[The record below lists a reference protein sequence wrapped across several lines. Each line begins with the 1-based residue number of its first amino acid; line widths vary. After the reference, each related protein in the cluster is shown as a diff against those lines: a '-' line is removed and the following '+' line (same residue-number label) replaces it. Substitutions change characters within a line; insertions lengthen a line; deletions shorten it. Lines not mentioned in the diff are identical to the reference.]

1 MEELTPEIRHWSAV
15 HPNIGW
21 VVSSYWLPG
30 LGVLLD
36 PLEVPEEVDGVEEIV
51 LSNRH
56 HRRSAF
62 EARERFGAV
71 VRVPRVGLHEFVSD
85 PVEPYDFGEPLV
97 GRRDHGLPGDRALAR
112 RRCAAHPVARTRSRS
127 RTPSCR
133 TTDGW
138 SSCPTSASAT
148 RRRAAQ
154 HPRRPGRLAERARL
168 PAPAAGPRP
177 AGAGTGARA
186 TARVRRGLSA
196 RLPPRGGCAGQREQQ
211 RERRQDDHD
220 GDPEHESTA
229 VSVSLA
235 PRPSS
240 MVSVCGSR

>member
-36 PLEVPEEVDGVEEIV
+36 PLEVPDEVEDVEEIV

-71 VRVPRVGLHEFVSD
+71 VRVPRPGLHEFEGD

-97 GRRDHGLPGDRALAR
+97 GGAITPYQVTELWPDDGALHIPSLEALAIADTVLSNDGRLEFMPDVCFGDREAEQRSIREGLA
-112 RRCAAHPVARTRSRS
+112 
-127 RTPSCR
+127 
-133 TTDGW
+133 
-138 SSCPTSASAT
+138 
-148 RRRAAQ
+148 
-154 HPRRPGRLAERARL
+154 RLAEQLDFRHLLLAH
-168 PAPAAGPRP
+168 GPP
-177 AGAGTGARA
+177 MPDQG
-186 TARVRRGLSA
+186 
-196 RLPPRGGCAGQREQQ
+196 
-211 RERRQDDHD
+211 RERLR
-220 GDPEHESTA
+220 EFA
-229 VSVSLA
+229 A
-235 PRPSS
+235 A
-240 MVSVCGSR
+240 

>member
-36 PLEVPEEVDGVEEIV
+36 PLEVPEEVEDIEEIV

-71 VRVPRVGLHEFVSD
+71 VRVPRVGLHEFEGD

-97 GRRDHGLPGDRALAR
+97 GGTIIPYQVTELWPDDGALHIPSLSALAIADSVI
-112 RRCAAHPVARTRSRS
+112 CE
-127 RTPSCR
+127 
-133 TTDGW
+133 DGRLQFMPDYCFGDAPAEQQ
-138 SSCPTSASAT
+138 SI
-148 RRRAAQ
+148 REGL
-154 HPRRPGRLAERARL
+154 GRLASELDFEHLLLAHGAPMAGDGRERL
-168 PAPAAGPRP
+168 HEF
-177 AGAGTGARA
+177 AGA
-186 TARVRRGLSA
+186 
-196 RLPPRGGCAGQREQQ
+196 
-211 RERRQDDHD
+211 
-220 GDPEHESTA
+220 
-229 VSVSLA
+229 
-235 PRPSS
+235 
-240 MVSVCGSR
+240 